1 MATPVDRKASANT
14 LHVIPIYDVM
24 FTDKHV
30 VNQLETIM
38 LLIEN
43 LVDSRDFEAASTA
56 FTALLCNMKE
66 CAGLI
71 FAVRTQFNYFYFHQ
85 EPLNANIDYS
95 FDFEFLAWLSHDSAP
110 PATQQY

>member
-85 EPLNANIDYS
+85 
-95 FDFEFLAWLSHDSAP
+95 
-110 PATQQY
+110 